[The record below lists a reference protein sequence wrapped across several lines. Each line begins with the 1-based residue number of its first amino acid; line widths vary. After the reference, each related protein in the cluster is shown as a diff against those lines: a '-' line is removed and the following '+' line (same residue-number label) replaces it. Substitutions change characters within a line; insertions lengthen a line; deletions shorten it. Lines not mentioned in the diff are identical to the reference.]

1 MNNDYIIL
9 TCLVG
14 YVLVLLGL
22 GVIANKS
29 KKEVSLKEFYLAGG
43 RMTAF
48 VLVFTL
54 YATQYSANTILL
66 VPAEVVNKGYGM
78 IFILGYLTAMAILFL
93 SYSPTLYHL
102 AKKESFI
109 TPSDYLD
116 HRYNHKYLSL
126 TASIVYILVS
136 INYIL
141 AQLLAMGYIIESI
154 TGGILPYWSGVV
166 SFAIVVIIYE
176 TLGGMRAVAWT
187 DVIQGLLLFVG
198 ILGIFFI
205 ILPTPEKLAEVTKW
219 MLEVKPYKVNVPTGE
234 FQLYW
239 ASSVLMIGLGG
250 AIYPQ
255 AIQRIFAAKNLKNL
269 KNSLSFMV
277 MMPFFTVFIL
287 FLLGIMVMPEYADV
301 ATAVNKDNVLPSML
315 HIWGEQSTFALVMSI
330 MVTLGLV
337 AAIMSTADSVLL
349 TMSSIFVKDI
359 FSKYSWK
366 NTPEIELTHLG
377 KIISIIIM
385 IVLVLVALNP
395 NLSLW
400 GLVELK
406 MQLLVQVTPL
416 FILGIHTSISARSAF
431 FGLLVGLAIA
441 VLAFFIN
448 VKNIGGIQIGLIG
461 LILNVTTIFLFHNF
475 TKKGS
480 KQNYCF
486 SG

>member
-1 MNNDYIIL
+1 MNKDVIVL
-9 TCLVG
+9 VCLVI
-14 YVLVLLGL
+14 YVIVLLAL
-22 GVIANKS
+22 GIFANKS

-48 VLVFTL
+48 VLIFTL

-78 IFILGYLTAMAILFL
+78 ILVLGYLTAMVVLFL
-93 SYSPTLYHL
+93 AYSPSLYHL
-102 AKKESFI
+102 AKRKSFI
-109 TPSDYLD
+109 TPGDYLD
-116 HRYNHKYLSL
+116 HRFDHKYLSM
-126 TASIVYILVS
+126 TANIVYILVS

-205 ILPTPEKLAEVTKW
+205 ILPTPSKLEEVTLM
-219 MLEVKPYKVNVPTGE
+219 MLELKPYKVNVPNSE
-234 FQLYW
+234 FMLYW

-255 AIQRIFAAKNLKNL
+255 AMQRIFAAKNLKSL
-269 KNSLSFMV
+269 KQSLSFMV
-277 MMPFFTVFIL
+277 LMPFFTVFIL
-287 FLLGIMVMPEYADV
+287 FLLGIMTMPYFADV

-315 HIWGEQSTFALVMSI
+315 HLWGEESTMAFVMSI

-359 FSKYSWK
+359 FAKYWWK
-366 NTPEIELTHLG
+366 DVPEIKLTKYG
-377 KIISIIIM
+377 KLISVLIM
-385 IVLVLVALNP
+385 VILVIVALNP
-395 NLSLW
+395 ELSLW

-416 FILGIHTSISARSAF
+416 FLLGIHTKITAKSAF
-431 FGLLVGLAIA
+431 AGLIAGLTIA
-441 VLAFFIN
+441 VVAFFIGI
-448 VKNIGGIQIGLIG
+448 KTLGGIQIGLIG
-461 LILNVTTIFLFHNF
+461 LMVNVVTILVFHYAATFVNVRSN
-475 TKKGS
+475 
-480 KQNYCF
+480 
-486 SG
+486 